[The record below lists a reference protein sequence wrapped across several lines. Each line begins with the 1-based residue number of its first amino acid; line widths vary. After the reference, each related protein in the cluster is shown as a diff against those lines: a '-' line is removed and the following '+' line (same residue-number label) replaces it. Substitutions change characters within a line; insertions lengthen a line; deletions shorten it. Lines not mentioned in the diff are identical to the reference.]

1 MADSFQRLFSRAEP
15 QVLSM
20 NIQAALGPVR
30 APKRSQF
37 SHLVRHFLERFFN
50 HETASPDGDAKT
62 RLVQIAFATGLPPF
76 LIAIYLWP
84 VYHPT
89 IVYPQD
95 HPVFGRLPPYW
106 LQVNHHLF
114 FVLYS
119 LVAMGVA
126 TVFEWDL
133 FFPDLLD
140 LSVLGPLPI
149 HSRSAFAARVAAI
162 AILIGSL
169 LLDANLFSS
178 IVLPMA
184 MDPPD
189 LLRFL
194 AGHMMAVAASGLFAA
209 ASILAS
215 QCLFLCIFGERLFR
229 KVALLL
235 QASAVTLLVMLMLL
249 FPILSSVVP
258 AMLQS
263 PSFATRCFPPF
274 WFLGIYQSLIEGS
287 KALPIYSTL
296 ARIGC
301 FAIVLVFLVAILSYP
316 LAYIRRTRQLVEGP
330 GSRRAVN
337 PLIRPLAQVLHATM
351 IRRPQGRA
359 IFNFISQTVMRVP
372 RYRIYL
378 VLYGG
383 VGLSV
388 VTASI
393 LRFSVNNQQIRAEGS
408 ADGIRVAVGI
418 IAFWIIA
425 GLRLAFISSGNQRGR
440 WVFYVVQGNPPDL
453 PTLTEQLASAKLWV
467 LLSTVI
473 GTVGVCLIFR
483 AIAPAELL
491 SARAIEAQML
501 IAATMVLL
509 LADAFFLNVTS
520 LPFTSEQAREQPNLA
535 MVVLKYFTFFPVV
548 AALPLQL
555 EPWVEK
561 SLSHSVIL
569 VVAVA
574 ALHLVLQRRHQSVLR
589 EHCNQLPREDDE
601 EDFPMKLG
609 LRY

>member
-1 MADSFQRLFSRAEP
+1 
-15 QVLSM
+15 
-20 NIQAALGPVR
+20 
-30 APKRSQF
+30 
-37 SHLVRHFLERFFN
+37 
-50 HETASPDGDAKT
+50 
-62 RLVQIAFATGLPPF
+62 
-76 LIAIYLWP
+76 
-84 VYHPT
+84 
-89 IVYPQD
+89 
-95 HPVFGRLPPYW
+95 
-106 LQVNHHLF
+106 
-114 FVLYS
+114 
-119 LVAMGVA
+119 
-126 TVFEWDL
+126 
-133 FFPDLLD
+133 
-140 LSVLGPLPI
+140 
-149 HSRSAFAARVAAI
+149 
-162 AILIGSL
+162 
-169 LLDANLFSS
+169 
-178 IVLPMA
+178 
-184 MDPPD
+184 
-189 LLRFL
+189 
-194 AGHMMAVAASGLFAA
+194 
-209 ASILAS
+209 
-215 QCLFLCIFGERLFR
+215 
-229 KVALLL
+229 
-235 QASAVTLLVMLMLL
+235 ML
-249 FPILSSVVP
+249 
-258 AMLQS
+258 
-263 PSFATRCFPPF
+263 PPF

-351 IRRPQGRA
+351 IRRPQGSA
-359 IFNFISQTVMRVP
+359 IFHFISQTVMRVP

-393 LRFSVNNQQIRAEGS
+393 LRFSVNNQQIRAEVS

-509 LADAFFLNVTS
+509 LADAFFS
-520 LPFTSEQAREQPNLA
+520 
-535 MVVLKYFTFFPVV
+535 M
-548 AALPLQL
+548 
-555 EPWVEK
+555 
-561 SLSHSVIL
+561 
-569 VVAVA
+569 
-574 ALHLVLQRRHQSVLR
+574 
-589 EHCNQLPREDDE
+589 
-601 EDFPMKLG
+601 
-609 LRY
+609 

>member
-1 MADSFQRLFSRAEP
+1 
-15 QVLSM
+15 M

-393 LRFSVNNQQIRAEGS
+393 LRFSVNNQQIRAEG
-408 ADGIRVAVGI
+408 VGRRNPRCSRYHRI
-418 IAFWIIA
+418 
-425 GLRLAFISSGNQRGR
+425 LDHR
-440 WVFYVVQGNPPDL
+440 W
-453 PTLTEQLASAKLWV
+453 
-467 LLSTVI
+467 
-473 GTVGVCLIFR
+473 
-483 AIAPAELL
+483 
-491 SARAIEAQML
+491 
-501 IAATMVLL
+501 
-509 LADAFFLNVTS
+509 
-520 LPFTSEQAREQPNLA
+520 
-535 MVVLKYFTFFPVV
+535 
-548 AALPLQL
+548 AALG
-555 EPWVEK
+555 V
-561 SLSHSVIL
+561 
-569 VVAVA
+569 
-574 ALHLVLQRRHQSVLR
+574 HLIW
-589 EHCNQLPREDDE
+589 
-601 EDFPMKLG
+601 
-609 LRY
+609 

>member
-1 MADSFQRLFSRAEP
+1 MADSFQRLFTHAEP
-15 QVLSM
+15 RVLSM
-20 NIQAALGPVR
+20 NVQAALGPAR
-30 APKRSQF
+30 IPKRSQF
-37 SHLVRHFLERFFN
+37 SLLVRHFLERFFN

-62 RLVQIAFATGLPPF
+62 RLIQIAFATGLPPF
-76 LIAIYLWP
+76 LVAIYLWP

-140 LSVLGPLPI
+140 LFILVPLPI
-149 HSRSAFAARVAAI
+149 HSRRAFAARVTAI
-162 AILIGSL
+162 VTLIVGL
-169 LLDANLFSS
+169 LLDTNLFSS

-184 MDPPD
+184 LDPPN

-194 AGHMMAVAASGLFAA
+194 AGHVLAVAASGLFAS

-215 QCLFLCIFGERLFR
+215 QCLFLCIFGERIFR
-229 KVALLL
+229 KLALLL
-235 QASAVTLLVMLMLL
+235 QGSAVTLLVMFILL
-249 FPILSSVVP
+249 FPVLSGVVP
-258 AMLQS
+258 VMLQS
-263 PSFATRCFPPF
+263 TSFVTRCFPPF
-274 WFLGIYQSLIEGS
+274 WFLGMYQCMIEGPRV
-287 KALPIYSTL
+287 LPIYFTL
-296 ARIGC
+296 ARTGY
-301 FAIVLVFLVAILSYP
+301 FAILLVSLVAILTYP
-316 LAYIRRTRQLVEGP
+316 LAYLRKMRQLVEGP
-330 GSRRAVN
+330 GSRHTVN

-359 IFNFISQTVMRVP
+359 IFHFISQTVMRVP

-393 LRFSVNNQQIRAEGS
+393 LRFSVNNQQIRAEVP

-440 WVFYVVQGNPPDL
+440 WIFHIVHGNPPDVQ
-453 PTLTEQLASAKLWV
+453 TLTEQLAAAKTWV
-467 LLSTVI
+467 LVWTVLTTL
-473 GTVGVCLIFR
+473 GMCLIFR
-483 AIAPAELL
+483 VIAPAELL
-491 SARAIEAQML
+491 STRAIEAQ
-501 IAATMVLL
+501 IFVAGSMVLL

-535 MVVLKYFTFFPVV
+535 LTVLKYFTFFPVV

-555 EPWVEK
+555 EPWIEK
-561 SLSHSVIL
+561 SASHFVFL

-574 ALHLVLQRRHQSVLR
+574 ALHLLLQRRHQSVLR
-589 EHCNQLPREDDE
+589 EHCNQLPLE
-601 EDFPMKLG
+601 ENEEEFPMKLG